1 MAVSFFELPRID
13 CDSITLI
20 DNFYLY
26 RMKQD
31 LQIILVQYDIAWE
44 APMTNKKHLEA
55 ILGQLPKDTDL
66 VVLPEMFTTGFT
78 MTPAVH
84 AETMN
89 GPTMQWLQ
97 QWSAQL
103 NAAICGS
110 IIIKD
115 EEAYYNRFVFMSP
128 SGEVSSYD
136 KRHLFNMAGEGEQYT
151 PGSDKKIIEYQ
162 GWKILPQICY
172 DLRFPVFSRNTQNY
186 DLMIYVANW
195 PKTRVAAWDTL
206 LQARAIE
213 NMSYAIGVN
222 RIGRDAN
229 ELDYVGH
236 SAAYNLL
243 GEKVSEA
250 LAATTTHI
258 ANVQLYQASLSKEL
272 ISVTRSKLP
281 FLQDRDD
288 FSLTDL

>member
-1 MAVSFFELPRID
+1 
-13 CDSITLI
+13 
-20 DNFYLY
+20 
-26 RMKQD
+26 
-31 LQIILVQYDIAWE
+31 
-44 APMTNKKHLEA
+44 
-55 ILGQLPKDTDL
+55 
-66 VVLPEMFTTGFT
+66 
-78 MTPAVH
+78 
-84 AETMN
+84 
-89 GPTMQWLQ
+89 
-97 QWSAQL
+97 
-103 NAAICGS
+103 
-110 IIIKD
+110 
-115 EEAYYNRFVFMSP
+115 
-128 SGEVSSYD
+128 
-136 KRHLFNMAGEGEQYT
+136 
-151 PGSDKKIIEYQ
+151 
-162 GWKILPQICY
+162 
-172 DLRFPVFSRNTQNY
+172 
-186 DLMIYVANW
+186 MIYVANW

-250 LAATTTHI
+250 LAATTTPI